1 MSTTFQ
7 PMSSASVRSGR
18 LLGARQLADVVRRLA
33 ANPAEWLTRV
43 RLNPEGRWYERIH
56 LGDGH
61 EVWVISWLPG
71 QATGFHDHGGSA
83 GAFAVVWGTL
93 LERRVAG
100 GVATGQVLTKPVG
113 AGGSRSFGPR
123 YIHDVRNAAASA
135 VAVSVHAYSP
145 PLPEMTRYE
154 LTPDGLV
161 TLGTEGPAAWLAA
174 GRQGPGPS
182 RRSWPPHAAA
192 CSA

>member
-7 PMSSASVRSGR
+7 PLSSAAVRPGR
-18 LLGARQLADVVRRLA
+18 LFGARQLADVAQRLA
-33 ANPAEWLTRV
+33 ANPAQWLTRV

-56 LGDGH
+56 LDDSH

-71 QATGFHDHGGSA
+71 HATGFHDHGGSA

-93 LERRVAG
+93 MERRVVG
-100 GVATGQVLTKPVG
+100 GVTTGQVLAKPVV
-113 AGGSRSFGPR
+113 AGGARSFGPR

-145 PLPEMTRYE
+145 PLPKMTRYE
-154 LTPDGLV
+154 LTADGLV
-161 TLGTEGPAAWLAA
+161 KLGTEGPAAW
-174 GRQGPGPS
+174 
-182 RRSWPPHAAA
+182 
-192 CSA
+192 

>member
-1 MSTTFQ
+1 MSTTIR
-7 PMSSASVRSGR
+7 PASPASVQPGL

-33 ANPAEWLTRV
+33 ASPADWVTRV
-43 RLNPEGRWYERIH
+43 RLNTAGRWYERIH
-56 LGDGH
+56 LDDSH

-71 QATGFHDHGGSA
+71 QTTGFHDHGGSA

-93 LERRVAG
+93 LERRVTG
-100 GVATGQVLTKPVG
+100 GALGGQVLAKPVG

-145 PLPEMTRYE
+145 PMPLMTRYD
-154 LTPDGLV
+154 LTPGGLV
-161 TLGTEGPAAWLAA
+161 RRDTVGAAAW
-174 GRQGPGPS
+174 
-182 RRSWPPHAAA
+182 
-192 CSA
+192 

>member
-1 MSTTFQ
+1 MSTTFRPTFPH
-7 PMSSASVRSGR
+7 PMSAGAAQPGR

-33 ANPAEWLTRV
+33 ASPADWLGRV
-43 RLNPEGRWYERIH
+43 RLNPAGRWYERIH
-56 LGDGH
+56 LDDSH

-93 LERRVAG
+93 MERRVVGAST
-100 GVATGQVLTKPVG
+100 TGHVLAKPVG
-113 AGGSRSFGPR
+113 AGGSRAFGPR
-123 YIHDVRNAAASA
+123 YIHDVRNAAAAA

-145 PLPEMTRYE
+145 PMPSMTRYD

-161 TLGTEGPAAWLAA
+161 KLATEGAA
-174 GRQGPGPS
+174 G
-182 RRSWPPHAAA
+182 W
-192 CSA
+192 

>member
-1 MSTTFQ
+1 
-7 PMSSASVRSGR
+7 MSSMIRSTSPASVQPGR
-18 LLGARQLADVVRRLA
+18 LLGARQLAGVVRRLA
-33 ANPAEWLTRV
+33 ATPADWLPRV
-43 RLNPEGRWYERIH
+43 RLNPAGRWYERIH
-56 LGDGH
+56 LDDSH

-93 LERRVAG
+93 MERRVVGATT
-100 GVATGQVLTKPVG
+100 TGQVLAKPVG
-113 AGGSRSFGPR
+113 AGGARAFGPR

-145 PLPEMTRYE
+145 PLLAMTRYD

-161 TLGTEGPAAWLAA
+161 TVGTERPARW
-174 GRQGPGPS
+174 
-182 RRSWPPHAAA
+182 
-192 CSA
+192 

>member
-1 MSTTFQ
+1 MSTTIRPISPANAQ
-7 PMSSASVRSGR
+7 PGQ

-33 ANPAEWLTRV
+33 ASPADWLGRV

-56 LGDGH
+56 LDGSH

-93 LERRVAG
+93 MERRIAG
-100 GVATGQVLTKPVG
+100 GTLTGQVLANPVG
-113 AGGSRSFGPR
+113 AGGSRAFGPR
-123 YIHDVRNAAASA
+123 YIHEVRNAAASV

-145 PLPEMTRYE
+145 PLPRMTRYE
-154 LTPDGLV
+154 LTPAGLV
-161 TLGTEGPAAWLAA
+161 RRDTVAAAAW
-174 GRQGPGPS
+174 
-182 RRSWPPHAAA
+182 
-192 CSA
+192 